1 MREEGINLND
11 IFYIIKQRWK
21 MIILV
26 TMLTTLVAGVFSFYV
41 IKPTYEG
48 RVKVFIGKEGATRES
63 KDYSNTMSDKFISY
77 LTSGIQSFNY
87 NISNNLFFNVDIVDN
102 PIFFSIY

>member
-48 RVKVFIGKEGATRES
+48 RVKVFIGKEGATSES
-63 KDYSNTMSDKFISY
+63 KDYSNNDVTMYQNLMKTYAEIIKTKDSNY
-77 LTSGIQSFNY
+77 LLHLGY
-87 NISNNLFFNVDIVDN
+87 LDME
-102 PIFFSIY
+102 